1 MFAQL
6 RDNGED
12 EQLTKGRSMRTYIV
26 TGSASGIGHATKTL
40 LEKSGHRVIGVDHHD
55 AEVVADLSTNRGR
68 LEAAEKCL
76 DVSAG
81 HIDAVI
87 ANAGSAAPAA
97 STVSINYFGVTEFL
111 NALRPALAKSSA
123 PRVAVTSSMASLMPN
138 DPALV
143 DAMLSDSED
152 AALARAEELVSQ
164 GGGLEQLIYGSS
176 KRAISRW
183 VRRECITDA
192 WAGAGIPMNAVGPGI
207 VRTPMVADMIATEEA
222 RSGLDQAVPMPLNY
236 YMEPE
241 TVAAL
246 LVWLTSE
253 ENTHVTGQT
262 IYIDGGSD
270 AVLRGDNIW
279 D

>member
-1 MFAQL
+1 
-6 RDNGED
+6 
-12 EQLTKGRSMRTYIV
+12 MRTYIV
-26 TGSASGIGHATKTL
+26 TGSASGIGEATKAL
-40 LEKSGHRVIGVDHHD
+40 LEKAGYRVIGVDRHD
-55 AEVVADLSTNRGR
+55 AEVVGDLSTPAGR

-76 DVSAG
+76 EVSGG
-81 HIDAVI
+81 HVDAVI

-111 NALRPALAKSSA
+111 KALLPALAKSSA

-143 DAMLSDSED
+143 DALLSDSED

-192 WAGAGIPMNAVGPGI
+192 WAGAGIPLNAVGPGI
-207 VRTPMVADMIATEEA
+207 VRTPMVEDMIATEEGRA
-222 RSGLDQAVPMPLNY
+222 GLDQVVPMPLNY

-241 TVAAL
+241 AVASL
-246 LVWLTSE
+246 LMWLTSE
-253 ENTHVTGQT
+253 DNTHVTGQT

-270 AVLRGDNIW
+270 AVLRGDNVW

>member
-1 MFAQL
+1 
-6 RDNGED
+6 
-12 EQLTKGRSMRTYIV
+12 MRTYIV
-26 TGSASGIGHATKTL
+26 TGSASGIGDAAKTL
-40 LEKSGHRVIGVDHHD
+40 LEKAGFRVIGVDRHD
-55 AEVVADLSTNRGR
+55 AEVVADLSTPDGR
-68 LEAAEKCL
+68 LEAAQKCL
-76 DVSAG
+76 DVSGG
-81 HIDAVI
+81 HVDAVI

-111 NALRPALAKSSA
+111 NALLPALAKSSA

-143 DAMLSDSED
+143 DAMLSDNED

-192 WAGAGIPMNAVGPGI
+192 WAGAGIPLNAVGPGI
-207 VRTPMVADMIATEEA
+207 VRTPMVEDMIATEEA
-222 RSGLDQAVPMPLNY
+222 RAGLDQVVPMPLNY

-241 TVAAL
+241 AVASL
-246 LVWLTSE
+246 LMWLTSE
-253 ENTHVTGQT
+253 DNTHVTGQT

-270 AVLRGDNIW
+270 AVLRGDNVW